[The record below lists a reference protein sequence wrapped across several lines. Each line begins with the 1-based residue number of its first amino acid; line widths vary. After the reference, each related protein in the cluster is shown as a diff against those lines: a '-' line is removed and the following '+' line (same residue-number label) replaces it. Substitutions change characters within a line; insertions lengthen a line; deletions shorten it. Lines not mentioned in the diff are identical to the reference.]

1 MIRQFVALLLLVF
14 PWVAFGQST
23 LPPCPVSGVR
33 DNCVAG
39 ETVNG
44 NTYFGE
50 YRSGKP
56 NGIGSLIYA
65 VSGDRYVGEWVD
77 GQRNGDG
84 IEYRADGSVFEVG
97 RWISGRFSASTNIQR
112 NRFPFDFHLE
122 TARLL
127 NRRYLGSGLYTS
139 PNSGRVYQGELKG
152 GRFVG
157 KSQDGISV
165 SGDVERH
172 EIVFG
177 EFAFPNGQTYIG
189 SVKDGLFHGQGTRT
203 LANGNKYVGEFRD
216 GKPHGQGMVAFA
228 DGRKHIFAEW
238 KDGLPGG
245 EGIRYR
251 SDGTVE
257 DSGRFEAGKLVA
269 AYPIDTNRFPFKR
282 PAQVAA
288 TPTVDPGKS
297 ERDRLEAEVEA
308 ERKKREELEVRL
320 ATEAKERERL
330 ATEAKERERQLAEA
344 KERERQQAQTPQP
357 PQPQAAIRNE
367 RRVALLVGNGA
378 YKQSPLT
385 NSVNDAVDLNASLK
399 NLGFQTLL
407 VQNASL
413 ATMRQKTREFAELA
427 LNADVALIFFSGHG
441 IEYRGNNYL
450 IPTSAGSLKEFEVE
464 DETFNVA
471 RWMDMLETQ
480 KGANKQRVNIVILDA
495 CRDNAFSRGWR
506 NTNRGLARMDAPSG
520 TILAYATAPGKLA
533 SDGSA
538 GERNSPYTKNLLR
551 AIQQPNVPV
560 EQVFKD
566 VRRMVVEQTKGEQV
580 PWENSSLIGNFVFKR

>member
-1 MIRQFVALLLLVF
+1 
-14 PWVAFGQST
+14 
-23 LPPCPVSGVR
+23 
-33 DNCVAG
+33 
-39 ETVNG
+39 VN
-44 NTYFGE
+44 
-50 YRSGKP
+50 RSGLWE
-56 NGIGSLIYA
+56 NSRLVQSYA
-65 VSGDRYVGEWVD
+65 
-77 GQRNGDG
+77 
-84 IEYRADGSVFEVG
+84 
-97 RWISGRFSASTNIQR
+97 
-112 NRFPFDFHLE
+112 L
-122 TARLL
+122 
-127 NRRYLGSGLYTS
+127 
-139 PNSGRVYQGELKG
+139 
-152 GRFVG
+152 
-157 KSQDGISV
+157 
-165 SGDVERH
+165 
-172 EIVFG
+172 
-177 EFAFPNGQTYIG
+177 
-189 SVKDGLFHGQGTRT
+189 
-203 LANGNKYVGEFRD
+203 
-216 GKPHGQGMVAFA
+216 
-228 DGRKHIFAEW
+228 
-238 KDGLPGG
+238 
-245 EGIRYR
+245 
-251 SDGTVE
+251 
-257 DSGRFEAGKLVA
+257 
-269 AYPIDTNRFPFKR
+269 DTNRFPFNR

-288 TPTVDPGKS
+288 TPPTDPGKS
-297 ERDRLEAEVEA
+297 ERDRLTAEVEA
-308 ERKKREELEVRL
+308 ERKKRQELDAQRLAEIEAERKKRQELEQRL
-320 ATEAKERERL
+320 SD
-330 ATEAKERERQLAEA
+330 AEA
-344 KERERQQAQTPQP
+344 KERERQQAQIPQP
-357 PQPQAAIRNE
+357 QQPQAAIRNE

-399 NLGFQTLL
+399 SLGFQTLL

-413 ATMRQKTREFAELA
+413 ATMRQKTGEFAELA

-450 IPTSAGSLKEFEVE
+450 VPTSAGSLKEFEVE

-520 TILAYATAPGKLA
+520 TILAYATSPGKLA

>member
-1 MIRQFVALLLLVF
+1 LYKSDGSII
-14 PWVAFGQST
+14 S
-23 LPPCPVSGVR
+23 SGVWSYGSMLSR
-33 DNCVAG
+33 NQDSLSDKTLKFFSFDPHP
-39 ETVNG
+39 TVNEPKPKEVASQDSTYQSCSKAQHLTSG
-44 NTYFGE
+44 TCVGIAEFGVTRYFGE
-50 YRSGKP
+50 LVDGIPHGSGVLIYPDGSRWVGHWRLGLRDGKGVQIDRDGLISRSG
-56 NGIGSLIYA
+56 LYF
-65 VSGDRYVGEWVD
+65 RGEIKSEFDVD
-77 GQRNGDG
+77 ITTLAFSR
-84 IEYRADGSVFEVG
+84 ISEVG
-97 RWISGRFSASTNIQR
+97 HLVSNAEPADTSSKPKEAEISGR
-112 NRFPFDFHLE
+112 D
-122 TARLL
+122 RLL
-127 NRRYLGSGLYTS
+127 
-139 PNSGRVYQGELKG
+139 
-152 GRFVG
+152 
-157 KSQDGISV
+157 
-165 SGDVERH
+165 
-172 EIVFG
+172 
-177 EFAFPNGQTYIG
+177 
-189 SVKDGLFHGQGTRT
+189 
-203 LANGNKYVGEFRD
+203 
-216 GKPHGQGMVAFA
+216 
-228 DGRKHIFAEW
+228 
-238 KDGLPGG
+238 
-245 EGIRYR
+245 
-251 SDGTVE
+251 
-257 DSGRFEAGKLVA
+257 
-269 AYPIDTNRFPFKR
+269 
-282 PAQVAA
+282 
-288 TPTVDPGKS
+288 
-297 ERDRLEAEVEA
+297 AEVEA
-308 ERKKREELEVRL
+308 ERKKRQELEKKL
-320 ATEAKERERL
+320 AD
-330 ATEAKERERQLAEA
+330 AEA
-344 KERERQQAQTPQP
+344 KERERQQAQTPQ

-385 NSVNDAVDLNASLK
+385 NSVNDAVDLNVSLK
-399 NLGFQTLL
+399 SLGFQTLL

>member
-1 MIRQFVALLLLVF
+1 MNDKFHGL
-14 PWVAFGQST
+14 GT
-23 LPPCPVSGVR
+23 L
-33 DNCVAG
+33 
-39 ETVNG
+39 T
-44 NTYFGE
+44 
-50 YRSGKP
+50 
-56 NGIGSLIYA
+56 
-65 VSGDRYVGEWVD
+65 
-77 GQRNGDG
+77 
-84 IEYRADGSVFEVG
+84 
-97 RWISGRFSASTNIQR
+97 
-112 NRFPFDFHLE
+112 
-122 TARLL
+122 
-127 NRRYLGSGLYTS
+127 
-139 PNSGRVYQGELKG
+139 YQG
-152 GRFVG
+152 
-157 KSQDGISV
+157 
-165 SGDVERH
+165 
-172 EIVFG
+172 
-177 EFAFPNGQTYIG
+177 T
-189 SVKDGLFHGQGTRT
+189 
-203 LANGNKYVGEFRD
+203 KYVGEFRN
-216 GKPHGQGMVAFA
+216 GVYHGQGIFYRR
-228 DGRKHIFAEW
+228 DGSV
-238 KDGLPGG
+238 
-245 EGIRYR
+245 YR
-251 SDGTVE
+251 SGQWTDGYLDQSYVI
-257 DSGRFEAGKLVA
+257 A
-269 AYPIDTNRFPFKR
+269 TNRFPFNPSSQLAAA
-282 PAQVAA
+282 PA
-288 TPTVDPGKS
+288 VDPGKA
-297 ERDRLEAEVEA
+297 ERDRLAGEVEA
-308 ERKKREELEVRL
+308 ERKKRQELDAQRLAEIEAERKKRLELEIQL
-320 ATEAKERERL
+320 AEAKEKERL
-330 ATEAKERERQLAEA
+330 AEAEA

-506 NTNRGLARMDAPSG
+506 NNNRGLARMDAPSG

>member
-1 MIRQFVALLLLVF
+1 MIRQFVALLLLVL
-14 PWVAFGQST
+14 PWSAFGQSK
-23 LPPCPVSGVR
+23 LPPCPETGVKH
-33 DNCVAG
+33 NC
-39 ETVNG
+39 
-44 NTYFGE
+44 FG
-50 YRSGKP
+50 
-56 NGIGSLIYA
+56 A
-65 VSGDRYVGEWVD
+65 M
-77 GQRNGDG
+77 
-84 IEYRADGSVFEVG
+84 
-97 RWISGRFSASTNIQR
+97 T
-112 NRFPFDFHLE
+112 FP
-122 TARLL
+122 
-127 NRRYLGSGLYTS
+127 
-139 PNSGRVYQGELKG
+139 
-152 GRFVG
+152 
-157 KSQDGISV
+157 
-165 SGDVERH
+165 
-172 EIVFG
+172 
-177 EFAFPNGQTYIG
+177 
-189 SVKDGLFHGQGTRT
+189 
-203 LANGNKYVGEFRD
+203 NGNKYVGEFRD
-216 GKPHGQGMVAFA
+216 DKFHGQGTYTQANGEMFVGEFRDGKPSNGRGTFTFPPHGAKYAGEFKDGKRHGQGTFTAPNGNSYLGEFKDGKVNGQGTFTFANGDKYVGEYRDGKRNGTGTYTYPSGGKYVGEYRDDKRHGQGIEYRSAGTVNRSGQWA
-228 DGRKHIFAEW
+228 DGN
-238 KDGLPGG
+238 LL
-245 EGIRYR
+245 
-251 SDGTVE
+251 
-257 DSGRFEAGKLVA
+257 EALA
-269 AYPIDTNRFPFKR
+269 LDTNRFPFN
-282 PAQVAA
+282 PSQVAA
-288 TPTVDPGKS
+288 IPPVDPSKA
-297 ERDRLEAEVEA
+297 ERDRLTAEVEA
-308 ERKKREELEVRL
+308 ERKKREELEARL
-320 ATEAKERERL
+320 AT
-330 ATEAKERERQLAEA
+330 EA
-344 KERERQQAQTPQP
+344 KERERQQAQTPL

>member
-1 MIRQFVALLLLVF
+1 MFVANPGDTLFTITKTSALRNF
-14 PWVAFGQST
+14 FGG
-23 LPPCPVSGVR
+23 P
-33 DNCVAG
+33 DVAG
-39 ETVNG
+39 RRVFHGKVQLIYRKMTGLDVLFETR
-44 NTYFGE
+44 TSDRPFRGE
-50 YRSGKP
+50 STMNQPPGIATI
-56 NGIGSLIYA
+56 IGSYDNLPFQ
-65 VSGDRYVGEWVD
+65 VRT
-77 GQRNGDG
+77 
-84 IEYRADGSVFEVG
+84 
-97 RWISGRFSASTNIQR
+97 FSASGAEQKGAFMLEGVQV
-112 NRFPFDFHLE
+112 RFE
-122 TARLL
+122 
-127 NRRYLGSGLYTS
+127 
-139 PNSGRVYQGELKG
+139 K
-152 GRFVG
+152 
-157 KSQDGISV
+157 
-165 SGDVERH
+165 
-172 EIVFG
+172 
-177 EFAFPNGQTYIG
+177 
-189 SVKDGLFHGQGTRT
+189 
-203 LANGNKYVGEFRD
+203 
-216 GKPHGQGMVAFA
+216 
-228 DGRKHIFAEW
+228 
-238 KDGLPGG
+238 
-245 EGIRYR
+245 R
-251 SDGTVE
+251 SDSSISYSLAQNESDKFSSDIRFLSNSELAEAPVANVLKEPSQSAPESTVNIP
-257 DSGRFEAGKLVA
+257 SL
-269 AYPIDTNRFPFKR
+269 
-282 PAQVAA
+282 
-288 TPTVDPGKS
+288 
-297 ERDRLEAEVEA
+297 ERDRLTAEVEA
-308 ERKKREELEVRL
+308 ERKKRQELDAQRLAEIEAERKKRLELEAQL
-320 ATEAKERERL
+320 AEAKE
-330 ATEAKERERQLAEA
+330 KERQLAEG
-344 KERERQQAQTPQP
+344 KERERQQAQTPL

-413 ATMRQKTREFAELA
+413 ATMRQKTREFADLA

-480 KGANKQRVNIVILDA
+480 KGANMQRVNIVILDA

-538 GERNSPYTKNLLR
+538 GDRNSPYTKNLLR